1 MSDTIERRTN
11 SNTNKIFVLLILLSV
26 FFIALRL
33 TSTVQTVK
41 QLAYYVL
48 MPSLQ
53 ISSETFT
60 KTGGFIKKVFNIVK
74 INRENNYLK
83 NEIYELNKKLSDYQ
97 LVLDDN
103 VRLKNLLK
111 IQENKSFNPV
121 FANVIIREP
130 SQWYQWVIINKGSS
144 DGISKNCP
152 VIAVLSNGDT
162 SVFGRVFEVY
172 QKTSKVA
179 LITNSLVSVP
189 VQIKKY
195 NVDCIVEG
203 FNEQYL
209 KLSFVPD
216 NLTLSVGD
224 EIVTSQLSDVFD
236 RGIKVGK
243 VSDIIKNDYGQYQD
257 IIVEPYSLIKSVY
270 EIVVL
275 KND

>member
-275 KND
+275 KN